1 MRFLKSLREPHSLDQ
16 ACFRRFLRRLE
27 VLLRLLASGLSESA
41 FSFLLEL
48 VSFWGVNFSTSFR
61 TLDVDGCF
69 LGAGI
74 KGWSAALQPTDVI
87 GVLQLLK
94 DFIHCAMNR
103 VSTRTVWEVE
113 GLQPSITPVET
124 WINRPGK
131 GPIFF
136 VVAQKNFASGIV

>member
-1 MRFLKSLREPHSLDQ
+1 M
-16 ACFRRFLRRLE
+16 
-27 VLLRLLASGLSESA
+27 ASGLSGFA
-41 FSFLLEL
+41 FSFLLAV
-48 VSFWGVNFSTSFR
+48 VSFWGVIFSTSFR
-61 TLDVDGCF
+61 TLDVGVFF

-74 KGWSAALQPTDVI
+74 KGRSDALQPTDVI

-103 VSTRTVWEVE
+103 VSTQTVWEVE

-136 VVAQKNFASGIV
+136 VVAQKNFASGVV

>member
-1 MRFLKSLREPHSLDQ
+1 M
-16 ACFRRFLRRLE
+16 
-27 VLLRLLASGLSESA
+27 LASGLSESA

-74 KGWSAALQPTDVI
+74 KGLSAALQPTDVI

-103 VSTRTVWEVE
+103 VSTQTVWEVE

-136 VVAQKNFASGIV
+136 VVA

>member
-1 MRFLKSLREPHSLDQ
+1 M
-16 ACFRRFLRRLE
+16 RRLE
-27 VLLRLLASGLSESA
+27 VLLALLASRFTESA
-41 FSFLLEL
+41 FSFLLGV

-61 TLDVDGCF
+61 TLDVEGCF
-69 LGAGI
+69 LGAGVE
-74 KGWSAALQPTDVI
+74 GLPDALQSTDVI

-103 VSTRTVWEVE
+103 VSTQTVWEVD

-131 GPIFF
+131 GPIFL
-136 VVAQKNFASGIV
+136 

>member
-1 MRFLKSLREPHSLDQ
+1 M
-16 ACFRRFLRRLE
+16 
-27 VLLRLLASGLSESA
+27 LASGLSESA

-61 TLDVDGCF
+61 TLDVEGCF

-74 KGWSAALQPTDVI
+74 KGLSAALQPTYVI

-103 VSTRTVWEVE
+103 VSTQTVWEVE

-136 VVAQKNFASGIV
+136 VVAQKNFASGIVLSLIHISEPTRPS

>member
-1 MRFLKSLREPHSLDQ
+1 M
-16 ACFRRFLRRLE
+16 
-27 VLLRLLASGLSESA
+27 LASGLSESA

-48 VSFWGVNFSTSFR
+48 VSFWGVNFSASFR

>member
-1 MRFLKSLREPHSLDQ
+1 M
-16 ACFRRFLRRLE
+16 
-27 VLLRLLASGLSESA
+27 LASGLSESA
-41 FSFLLEL
+41 FSFLLG
-48 VSFWGVNFSTSFR
+48 VASFWGVTFSTSFR
-61 TLDVDGCF
+61 TLDVDCCL

-74 KGWSAALQPTDVI
+74 EGSSAALQPTDII
-87 GVLQLLK
+87 GVLQLLR

-103 VSTRTVWEVE
+103 VSTQTVWAVE

-124 WINRPGK
+124 RINRPGK